1 MDKKH
6 LGYRPSVLRFL
17 LLGLLLLL
25 PLGLRAEGR
34 VYTPALV
41 PKVFAE
47 DSLQLLSD
55 PEGYIDRE
63 DRARINEALT
73 EIRLSTG
80 VEFAVVV
87 LPSIGQVD
95 IESFSTELFRLWGLG
110 SKKRNDGLLLAL
122 VMDQRKLRFETGYG
136 MEGILTDALAS
147 RIQRREMIPLM
158 REGKYGEAI
167 YRGVLAV
174 GSVIKGEEY
183 TSDRRTARED
193 EETDGWRLF
202 FGFYGLIVVAMG
214 YSAFSSLKEKRLRA
228 RISPAEARSTYIGLS
243 SSVSQYRTILLV
255 LCLPLG
261 LIYYLY
267 SRKILSEVHER
278 SLLCPHCHTP
288 HLQALPPRDTLDSLT
303 PQQKREVELG
313 SRYYLAYACSHCA
326 HVEIEGRNLAPHWH
340 VCKRCGARTVSL
352 ERKEPIQR
360 GRYRVRLHYLCHYCG
375 NTTHEDHDEDSGQK
389 AQVASILMGALIG
402 GLARRSVGGS
412 WGDSGGSG
420 WGGGGFGGGSSGGG
434 GATGGW

>member
-6 LGYRPSVLRFL
+6 LGLLSSVLRSL

-25 PLGLRAEGR
+25 PLGLSAEGR

-55 PEGYIDRE
+55 PEGYIDAEERV
-63 DRARINEALT
+63 RINEALT
-73 EIRLSTG
+73 EIRRSTG

-87 LPSIGQVD
+87 VPSIGEVD

-110 SKKRNDGLLLAL
+110 SKTRNDGLLLTL

-136 MEGILTDALAS
+136 MEGILTDVLAS
-147 RIQRREMIPLM
+147 RIQRQEMIPLM
-158 REGKYGEAI
+158 REGKYGEAV
-167 YRGVLAV
+167 YQGVLAV
-174 GSVIKGEEY
+174 GAVIKGEEY
-183 TSDRRTARED
+183 TSDRRTARSDGED
-193 EETDGWRLF
+193 DGWSILL
-202 FGFYGLIVVAMG
+202 GFCGLIVLAMG
-214 YSAFSSLKEKRLRA
+214 YSAFSSLKEKSLRA
-228 RISPAEARSTYIGLS
+228 RISPAEARSTYIGFS

-255 LCLPLG
+255 LCPPLG

-267 SRKILSEVHER
+267 SRRVLSEVHEL
-278 SLLCPHCHTP
+278 SSLCPHCHTP
-288 HLQALPPRDTLDSLT
+288 HLKILPPEATDSYLT
-303 PQQKREVELG
+303 PQQKREMELG
-313 SRYYLAYACSHCA
+313 SRYYHAYSCSHCA
-326 HVEIEGRNLAPHWH
+326 HVEVEGQDLAPHWH
-340 VCKRCGARTVSL
+340 VCERCGARTVSL

-360 GRYRVRLHYLCHYCG
+360 GRYRVRLHYRCHYCG
-375 NTTHEDHDEDSGQK
+375 HTTHEDHDDDSAQK

-412 WGDSGGSG
+412 WGGSGGGG
-420 WGGGGFGGGSSGGG
+420 WGGGSFGGGSSGGG

>member
-6 LGYRPSVLRFL
+6 LGLLSSVLRSL

-25 PLGLRAEGR
+25 PLGLSAEGR
-34 VYTPALV
+34 VYTPGLV

-63 DRARINEALT
+63 DRVRINEALT

-87 LPSIGQVD
+87 VPSIGEDD
-95 IESFSTELFRLWGLG
+95 IENFSTELFRLWGLG
-110 SKKRNDGLLLAL
+110 SKTRNDGLLLTL

-136 MEGILTDALAS
+136 MEEILTDVLAS
-147 RIQRREMIPLM
+147 RIQRQEMIPLM

-167 YRGVLAV
+167 YQGVLAV
-174 GSVIKGEEY
+174 GKVIKGEEY
-183 TSDRRTARED
+183 TSDRRTARGDDED
-193 EETDGWRLF
+193 DGWSIL
-202 FGFYGLIVVAMG
+202 FGFYGLIVLAMG
-214 YSAFSSLKEKRLRA
+214 YSGFSAIRENRLRA
-228 RISPAEARSTYIGLS
+228 RISPSEARRVYFRLS
-243 SSVSQYRTILLV
+243 ASVSQYRVILLV

-261 LIYYLY
+261 LIFYLY
-267 SRKILSEVHER
+267 SRRVLSEVQEL
-278 SLLCPHCHTP
+278 SSLCPHCHTP
-288 HLQALPPRDTLDSLT
+288 HLKILSPGATDSYLT
-303 PQQKREVELG
+303 PQQKREMELG
-313 SRYYLAYACSHCA
+313 SRYYHVYTCSHCA
-326 HVEIEGRNLAPHWH
+326 HVEVEGQDLAPHWH
-340 VCKRCGARTVSL
+340 VCERCGARTVSL

-375 NTTHEDHDEDSGQK
+375 NTTYEDHDDESAQK
-389 AQVASILMGALIG
+389 AQVASILMGALIS
-402 GLARRSVGGS
+402 GLARRSGGSS
-412 WGDSGGSG
+412 WGDSGGGG
-420 WGGGGFGGGSSGGG
+420 WGGGSFGGGSSGGG